1 MVGMPSRAM
10 LNILRNLVGATR
22 SFLETQ
28 KSLALE
34 NLALRHQV
42 GVLKRTVGNRRLK
55 LGTADRGA
63 PPREPAH
70 QAPAGFPHETSPRL
84 RHRRPARDA
93 NPMDLYYRAL
103 SNAGLWC
110 VGRLQTDADRAR
122 VLEGLSS
129 SAAGD
134 GASTA
139 ELGHIAKRLA
149 PRWFLM
155 RDVHAGRGTL
165 LLQPRWA
172 MSFLRGPMTLSEFR
186 RAGGRRRG
194 AS

>member
-1 MVGMPSRAM
+1 
-10 LNILRNLVGATR
+10 
-22 SFLETQ
+22 
-28 KSLALE
+28 
-34 NLALRHQV
+34 
-42 GVLKRTVGNRRLK
+42 
-55 LGTADRGA
+55 
-63 PPREPAH
+63 
-70 QAPAGFPHETSPRL
+70 
-84 RHRRPARDA
+84 
-93 NPMDLYYRAL
+93 MDLYYRAL

-172 MSFLRGPMTLSEFR
+172 MSFLRGPMTLSEIR
-186 RAGGRRRG
+186 RAGGKAGSCKLTCGGRTQRRLRAHRRTQKTRAVAG
-194 AS
+194 AAR